1 MARIYARVAIIGGN
15 FAGLT
20 AAMQFSDKKYQVTL
34 FDQGPDF
41 EWTPNIHEIVSGVKA
56 PEGLRLSRHKL
67 MKKAGHRFVEERVVR
82 LDPIHKSLHTQS
94 GREVLFDT
102 AIVAVGGADLHH
114 RIPGAEKYAIPFSTA
129 DNCERIAKQLAEL
142 SQREKFSVAIV
153 GANVTGIEALGEVLR
168 RYRDHSGLSVHVIE
182 AGNRILP
189 TAPAAV
195 GEDIRLHADAYKV
208 RFHTDRR
215 VERVA
220 EKSVRLSNSARLPA
234 DLVLWCAGSGAPQ
247 LLRDAGLADHTGA
260 WAPARVT
267 LQSAHYDHM
276 FLAGDCTSVP
286 GPARK
291 QSYHA
296 IEMGQLAASNLRRL
310 VRGRRLKAFKPSR
323 KPILVAFGD
332 IETYL
337 VAGDR
342 AIASPSLAAAKEGIF
357 QGGMALFAPPLDKSG
372 VKQVYSRFEDSV
384 RKMILPQVTSLER
397 AMQLGKYRIIA

>member
-1 MARIYARVAIIGGN
+1 MARIYSRVAIIGGN

-20 AAMQFSDKKYQVTL
+20 AAMQFSEKRYQITL
-34 FDQGPDF
+34 FDVGADF
-41 EWTPNIHEIVSGVKA
+41 EWTPNIHEIISGVKA
-56 PEGLRLSRHKL
+56 PEGLRLSRKKL
-67 MKKAGHRFVEERVVR
+67 MKKAGHQFIQERVLR
-82 LDPIHKSLHTQS
+82 LDPRHKSLHTET

-114 RIPGAEKYAIPFSTA
+114 RIPGAEKFAIPFSTA
-129 DNCERIAKQLAEL
+129 DHCAQISTRLAEL
-142 SQREKFSVAIV
+142 SNREKFSVAIV

-168 RYRDHSGLSVHVIE
+168 KYRDHPGLAVHVIE
-182 AGNRILP
+182 AGSRILP
-189 TAPAAV
+189 TAPRAV
-195 GEDIRLHADAYKV
+195 GEDIRMHADAYNV

-215 VERVA
+215 VERIA

-234 DLVLWCAGSGAPQ
+234 DLVLWCAGSGTPQ
-247 LLRDAGLADHTGA
+247 LLRDAGLADDTGA
-260 WAPARVT
+260 WAPARIT
-267 LQSAHYDHM
+267 LQSTGFDHM
-276 FLAGDCTSVP
+276 FLAGDCTDVP

-296 IEMGQLAASNLRRL
+296 IEMGQLAAANLKRW
-310 VRGRRLKAFKPSR
+310 VRGRRLKSFKPSK

-337 VAGDR
+337 VAGER

-372 VKQVYSRFEDSV
+372 ARQVYDRFEGSV
-384 RKMILPQVTSLER
+384 RKMILPQIASLER
-397 AMQLGKYRIIA
+397 AKQLGKYRIIS

>member
-1 MARIYARVAIIGGN
+1 MARIHSRVAIIGGN

-20 AAMQFSDKKYQVTL
+20 AAMQFPARKYEVTL
-34 FDQGPDF
+34 FDQGADF
-41 EWTPNIHEIVSGVKA
+41 EWTPNIHEIISGVKV
-56 PEGLRLSRHKL
+56 PDGLRLSRKKL
-67 MKKAGHRFVEERVVR
+67 LKKAGHQFVQERVTR
-82 LDPIHKSLHTQS
+82 LDPIHKSLHTES

-114 RIPGAEKYAIPFSTA
+114 RIPGAEKFAIPFSTA
-129 DNCERIAKQLAEL
+129 DNCDRISKRLQEL
-142 SQREKFSVAIV
+142 SSREKFSVAIV

-168 RYRDHSGLSVHVIE
+168 RYREHPGLSVHVIE
-182 AGNRILP
+182 AASRILP
-189 TAPAAV
+189 AAPLAV
-195 GEDIRLHADAYKV
+195 AEDIRMHADAYNV
-208 RFHTDRR
+208 HFHTERR
-215 VERVA
+215 VQRVA
-220 EKSVRLSNSARLPA
+220 EKSVRLTSSARLPA
-234 DLVLWCAGSGAPQ
+234 DLVLWCAGSGTPQ
-247 LLRDAGLADHTGA
+247 LLRDAALADDTGA

-267 LQSAHYDHM
+267 LQSVEYDHI
-276 FLAGDCTSVP
+276 FLAGDCTDVP

-296 IEMGQLAASNLRRL
+296 IEMGQLAAENLRRL
-310 VRGRRLKAFKPSR
+310 VRGRRLKTFKPSK
-323 KPILVAFGD
+323 KPILIAFGD

-372 VKQVYSRFEDSV
+372 VKQVYQRFEGSV
-384 RKMILPQVTSLER
+384 SKMILPQITSLER